1 MCRNFEKKKKEKD
14 AVTHCERV
22 WWCSTPC
29 PWVTCVQNNE
39 SKKYE
44 QSHKRSGWRCT
55 FSRMR
60 VRLVNGAFK
69 LRSDRHPSFRKG
81 VLVRRSRSYVCRCEI
96 DSPFPVFHRE
106 RERERGWMN
115 KFIVKNMLD
124 QHAYKKDI
132 VISKISLNISR
143 IIPRIISLRRKNQE
157 KIRKIF
163 LREFK
168 IRINRTKEH
177 FRFFEK
183 KTACS
188 VYRCVNKFI
197 RKKRKKESS
206 IFESGRK
213 ISIPDWTFHVT
224 MLTMLLLRSTRF
236 DVRDKSSAYNRAQW

>member
-106 RERERGWMN
+106 REREDGWIN
-115 KFIVKNMLD
+115 LSWKICSINT
-124 QHAYKKDI
+124 HI
-132 VISKISLNISR
+132 RKISSYQKYLWIFHELFH
-143 IIPRIISLRRKNQE
+143 IISLRRKN
-157 KIRKIF
+157 
-163 LREFK
+163 
-168 IRINRTKEH
+168 
-177 FRFFEK
+177 
-183 KTACS
+183 S
-188 VYRCVNKFI
+188 
-197 RKKRKKESS
+197 
-206 IFESGRK
+206 
-213 ISIPDWTFHVT
+213 
-224 MLTMLLLRSTRF
+224 
-236 DVRDKSSAYNRAQW
+236 